1 LIKYIIAF
9 FATMIILFFTVFN
22 KIYFNDTIIL
32 GASVPKS
39 GIMKEWGKSVEVG
52 SNAYFKYVNEKNI
65 LSNDRKIK
73 LITLD
78 DKYEPDLTFE
88 NTKKLLE
95 RKDLFALYGF
105 VGTPTVKNI
114 LPLLEDNELPFIAP
128 FSGASFLRNTE
139 NKNFINFRSS
149 YKEEI
154 EDLVNYLHLKRNIS
168 KFAVF
173 YQNDDYGEEGYVS
186 LIKALEKKKLQLQ
199 GEGTYK
205 RNTLSIKHAF
215 TEIRNSE
222 PEAVIMVG
230 SYNAN
235 ALFIKRAKKDEKLKD
250 TIFCNISFSDANEMI
265 KNLDFKTENLL
276 FSEVVPSYNDS
287 KIDVIK
293 EYKYLMR
300 RYYPEEPLGFISL
313 ESFLS
318 AKIVVKALQNTKGFL
333 THAKF
338 IEQLKI
344 LPKNTLK
351 GIEIKYKNTQLLNKV
366 YLFKY
371 VNSKFTEIEYEKK

>member
-1 LIKYIIAF
+1 MIKYIIAF

-22 KIYFNDTIIL
+22 KIYLNDTIIL
-32 GASVPKS
+32 GASIPKS

-114 LPLLEDNELPFIAP
+114 LPLLEDNDLPFIAP

-186 LIKALEKKKLQLQ
+186 LIKALEKKKLQLH

>member
-22 KIYFNDTIIL
+22 KIYLNDTIIL
-32 GASVPKS
+32 GASIPKS

-114 LPLLEDNELPFIAP
+114 LPLLEDNDLPFIAP

-186 LIKALEKKKLQLQ
+186 LIKALEKKKLQLH

>member
-1 LIKYIIAF
+1 
-9 FATMIILFFTVFN
+9 MIILFFTVFN